1 MRLANIILLWGTIA
15 TGIIGFPLAFIAAKY
30 QDNWPAFL
38 LLPAA
43 IIIIFCGFFSLL
55 ASIYG
60 LISVLFPKR
69 CKSGILLPL
78 TSMIIGITILLTAFI
93 LPTWD
98 TMKVRAKMEEMY
110 ESKQMMNESQ
120 QGGPGYP
127 PQGVG
132 SPDP

>member
-15 TGIIGFPLAFIAAKY
+15 TGITGFPMAYIAAKY
-30 QDNWPAFL
+30 QDNWPAYL

-43 IIIIFCGFFSLL
+43 ILIMFCGFFALL

-60 LISVLFPKR
+60 LISILFPKR

-78 TSMIIGITILLTAFI
+78 ISMVIGITILLTAFI

-98 TMKVRAKMEEMY
+98 TMKVRAHMEDMY
-110 ESKQMMNESQ
+110 ELKQMKNESQ
-120 QGGPGYP
+120 QSGPAYP

-132 SPDP
+132 SADP

>member
-15 TGIIGFPLAFIAAKY
+15 TGIIGFPMAYIAAKY

-43 IIIIFCGFFSLL
+43 IIIMLCGFFALL

-60 LISVLFPKR
+60 LISILFPKR

-78 TSMIIGITILLTAFI
+78 ISMVIGTTVLLMAFI
-93 LPTWD
+93 LPAWD
-98 TMKVRAKMEEMY
+98 TMKVRAHMEEMY
-110 ESKQMMNESQ
+110 ELKHMKNESQ
-120 QGGPGYP
+120 QAGPGYP